1 MFILVLIPILFGVVN
16 HDALN
21 TFHNE
26 MQEGAEWNYVG
37 EQDVDPNAKSI
48 DINGKIYYKL
58 KWKDK

>member
-1 MFILVLIPILFGVVN
+1 MFIFLIFPLVFGIAN
-16 HDALN
+16 SDALN